1 MHAVAAA
8 DGRAES
14 WLETKGRLRFRA
26 AGLPPFLPQVELW
39 VDGELVEVADGWYED
54 AALAVEFDG
63 RVKYVR
69 PAYGGRPE
77 DVLFDEKLREDLLRS
92 VGVRF
97 VRLVDEHLGRGWA
110 PVEARLRRELT
121 SPGPATRA
129 FRAVP
134 RDMGRVRAARGRG

>member
-1 MHAVAAA
+1 MIAV
-8 DGRAES
+8 
-14 WLETKGRLRFRA
+14 
-26 AGLPPFLPQVELW
+26 V
-39 VDGELVEVADGWYED
+39 DGWYAE
-54 AALAVEFDG
+54 AAVAVEFDG

-97 VRLVDEHLGRGWA
+97 VRLVDEPLGRGWA
-110 PVEARLRRELT
+110 PVEARVRRELA

-134 RDMGRVRAARGRG
+134 RDVGRVRASSGRS

>member
-1 MHAVAAA
+1 M
-8 DGRAES
+8 
-14 WLETKGRLRFRA
+14 
-26 AGLPPFLPQVELW
+26 ELW
-39 VDGELVEVADGWYED
+39 VDGELVKVADGWYED

-63 RVKYVR
+63 RIKYVR

-77 DVLFDEKLREDLLRS
+77 DVLFDEKLREDRLRS

-110 PVEARLRRELT
+110 PVEARLRRELVVR
-121 SPGPATRA
+121 GPADRS

-134 RDMGRVRAARGRG
+134 RDLGRVRTLSGQG